1 MGGLSH
7 DVLYDAL
14 DARSVAALLCT
25 YASVLMPIVAR
36 SRQATDAG
44 VAAGD
49 GSSSSARE
57 SVEES
62 QVHGS
67 AAVQVGVDSQL
78 CMLEPCC
85 VQVSDGMGTPL
96 AQMFQRFGVVRD
108 QESHNT
114 SPSLMH
120 VFFQYLITATR
131 DCRLCR

>member
-14 DARSVAALLCT
+14 DARSVALLCT
-25 YASVLMPIVAR
+25 YASVLTPTVAR

-85 VQVSDGMGTPL
+85 
-96 AQMFQRFGVVRD
+96 
-108 QESHNT
+108 
-114 SPSLMH
+114 
-120 VFFQYLITATR
+120 
-131 DCRLCR
+131 